1 MGADVNQK
9 RKWNAMFGSSGFR
22 NATHVIA
29 GLGASVVIIGAL
41 FKIEHRPG
49 ASLMLTVGLITEAI
63 IFALYAIMPLEDS
76 GHEAS
81 SGGGSSADAV
91 AKQLEQAG
99 IDQPLLEKLKNSMSN
114 LADNASSLGAVS
126 SAAGATDNYVKSLES
141 ASLGISKLA
150 DQYAASAS
158 AIAGIVADADGN
170 FGVETQKLGQN
181 IAALN
186 NVYELQLKSSQD
198 YLNSTS
204 QMNQLQESIKN
215 VMSDLASSA
224 QDTQIYRENMSML
237 SKNLTELNTVYGN
250 MLRALK
256 G

>member
-9 RKWNAMFGSSGFR
+9 IKWNARFGSPGFR

-49 ASLMLTVGLITEAI
+49 ASEMLTIGLITEAI
-63 IFALYAIMPLEDS
+63 IFALYALMPLEES
-76 GHEAS
+76 GHEY
-81 SGGGSSADAV
+81 SGGGSAADAV

-99 IDQPLLEKLKNSMSN
+99 IDQVLLEKLKNSMSN

>member
-41 FKIEHRPG
+41 FKIEHREG
-49 ASLMLTVGLITEAI
+49 ASEMLTIGLITEAI
-63 IFALYAIMPLEDS
+63 IFALYALMPLEES
-76 GHEAS
+76 GHES
-81 SGGGSSADAV
+81 SGGGGSADAV

-99 IDQPLLEKLKNSMSN
+99 IDQVLLEKLKNSMSN

-150 DQYAASAS
+150 DQYAVSAS

>member
-1 MGADVNQK
+1 MEIDIINHYKEIQILEPFPHHSIKIDIFIFIVIIYTIMTSTLDLK
-9 RKWNAMFGSSGFR
+9 RYDRQNRTYGTEATSSLSNSTIIINGLSGGLATETCKNLLLSGVQNIMISTIRSTPGWIYFDASGF
-22 NATHVIA
+22 TFSSPEIKVKF
-29 GLGASVVIIGAL
+29 LPPAS
-41 FKIEHRPG
+41 
-49 ASLMLTVGLITEAI
+49 
-63 IFALYAIMPLEDS
+63 
-76 GHEAS
+76 
-81 SGGGSSADAV
+81 
-91 AKQLEQAG
+91 
-99 IDQPLLEKLKNSMSN
+99 
-114 LADNASSLGAVS
+114 
-126 SAAGATDNYVKSLES
+126 
-141 ASLGISKLA
+141 
-150 DQYAASAS
+150 AASAS

-170 FGVETQKLGQN
+170 FGVETQKLGQH

-224 QDTQIYRENMSML
+224 QDTQIYRENMSLL

>member
-41 FKIEHRPG
+41 FKIEHREG
-49 ASLMLTVGLITEAI
+49 ASEMLTIGLITEAI
-63 IFALYAIMPLEDS
+63 IFALYALMPLEES
-76 GHEAS
+76 GHES
-81 SGGGSSADAV
+81 SGGGGSADAV
-91 AKQLEQAG
+91 ANQLEQAG
-99 IDQPLLEKLKNSMSN
+99 IDQVLLEKLKNSMSN

>member
-1 MGADVNQK
+1 MSAERK
-9 RKWNAMFGSSGFR
+9 TKSKWNSRFGSSGFR
-22 NATHVIA
+22 SGTHVVA

-41 FKIEHRPG
+41 FKIMHWKWCDQ
-49 ASLMLTVGLITEAI
+49 MLIVGLLTEAF
-63 IFALYAIMPLEDS
+63 IFALYAIMPLEDVS
-76 GHEAS
+76 HDNEV
-81 SGGGSSADAV
+81 GSAGELL
-91 AKQLEQAG
+91 AKQFEEAG
-99 IDQPLLEKLKNSMSN
+99 IDQSLLEKLKNSMSN
-114 LADNASSLGAVS
+114 LANNASSLGAVS

-141 ASLGISKLA
+141 ASMGISKLA

-181 IAALN
+181 ISALN

-198 YLNSTS
+198 YLNSIG
-204 QMNQLQESIKN
+204 QMNQLQDSIKG
-215 VMSDLASSA
+215 VMNDLASSA

-250 MLRALK
+250 MLKALK

>member
-1 MGADVNQK
+1 MGADINQK
-9 RKWNAMFGSSGFR
+9 SNWNARFGTPGFR
-22 NATHVIA
+22 NLTHVIA
-29 GLGASVVIIGAL
+29 GLGASVVIVGAL
-41 FKIEHRPG
+41 FKIEHWPG
-49 ASLMLTVGLITEAI
+49 SSQMLIIGLCTEAV
-63 IFALYAIMPLEDS
+63 IFGLYAIMPLEES
-76 GHEAS
+76 GHES
-81 SGGGSSADAV
+81 SGGGSAADAV
-91 AKQLEQAG
+91 AKQLEQSG
-99 IDQPLLEKLKNSMSN
+99 IDQALLEKLKNSMSN

>member
-29 GLGASVVIIGAL
+29 GLGASVVIVGAL

-49 ASLMLTVGLITEAI
+49 ASEMLTIGLITEAI
-63 IFALYAIMPLEDS
+63 IFALYALMPLEES
-76 GHEAS
+76 GHES
-81 SGGGSSADAV
+81 SGGGGSADAV

-99 IDQPLLEKLKNSMSN
+99 IDQVLLEKLKNSMSN

>member
-29 GLGASVVIIGAL
+29 GLGASVVIVGEL

-49 ASLMLTVGLITEAI
+49 ASEMLTIGLITEAI
-63 IFALYAIMPLEDS
+63 IFALYALMPLEES
-76 GHEAS
+76 GHES
-81 SGGGSSADAV
+81 SGGGGSADAV

-99 IDQPLLEKLKNSMSN
+99 IDQVLLEKLKNSMSN

-150 DQYAASAS
+150 DQYAVSAS

>member
-29 GLGASVVIIGAL
+29 GLGASVVIVGAL

-49 ASLMLTVGLITEAI
+49 ASEMLTIGLITEAI
-63 IFALYAIMPLEDS
+63 IFALYALMPLEES
-76 GHEAS
+76 GHES
-81 SGGGSSADAV
+81 SGGGGSADAV

-99 IDQPLLEKLKNSMSN
+99 IDQVLLEKLKNSMSN

-150 DQYAASAS
+150 DQYAVSAS

-224 QDTQIYRENMSML
+224 QDTQIYRENMSLL

>member
-29 GLGASVVIIGAL
+29 GLGASVVIVGAL

-49 ASLMLTVGLITEAI
+49 ASEMLTIGLITEAI
-63 IFALYAIMPLEDS
+63 IFALYAIMPLEES
-76 GHEAS
+76 GHES
-81 SGGGSSADAV
+81 SGGGSAADAV

-99 IDQPLLEKLKNSMSN
+99 IDQALLEKLKNSMSN

-158 AIAGIVADADGN
+158 AIAADADGN

>member
-29 GLGASVVIIGAL
+29 GLGASVVIVGAL

-49 ASLMLTVGLITEAI
+49 ASEMLTIGLITEAI
-63 IFALYAIMPLEDS
+63 IFALYALMPLEES
-76 GHEAS
+76 GHES
-81 SGGGSSADAV
+81 SGGGGSADAV

-99 IDQPLLEKLKNSMSN
+99 IDQALLEKLKNSMSN

-150 DQYAASAS
+150 DQYAVSAS

>member
-29 GLGASVVIIGAL
+29 GLGASVVIVGAL

-49 ASLMLTVGLITEAI
+49 ASEMLTIGLITEAI
-63 IFALYAIMPLEDS
+63 IFALYALMPLEES
-76 GHEAS
+76 GHES
-81 SGGGSSADAV
+81 SGGGGSADAV

-99 IDQPLLEKLKNSMSN
+99 IDQVLLEKLKNSMSN

-150 DQYAASAS
+150 DQYAVSAS

>member
-29 GLGASVVIIGAL
+29 GLGASVVIVGAL

-49 ASLMLTVGLITEAI
+49 ASEMLTIGLITEAI
-63 IFALYAIMPLEDS
+63 IFALYALMPLEES
-76 GHEAS
+76 GHES
-81 SGGGSSADAV
+81 SGGGGSADAV
-91 AKQLEQAG
+91 AK
-99 IDQPLLEKLKNSMSN
+99 LLEKLKNSMSN

-150 DQYAASAS
+150 DQYAVSAS

>member
-49 ASLMLTVGLITEAI
+49 ASEMLTIGLITEAI
-63 IFALYAIMPLEDS
+63 IFALYALMPLEES
-76 GHEAS
+76 GHES
-81 SGGGSSADAV
+81 SGGGGSADAV

-99 IDQPLLEKLKNSMSN
+99 IDQVLLEKLKNSMSN

-150 DQYAASAS
+150 DQYAVSAS

>member
-29 GLGASVVIIGAL
+29 GLGASVVIVGAL

-49 ASLMLTVGLITEAI
+49 ASEMLTIGLITEAI
-63 IFALYAIMPLEDS
+63 IFALYALMPLEES
-76 GHEAS
+76 GHES
-81 SGGGSSADAV
+81 SGGGGSADAV

-99 IDQPLLEKLKNSMSN
+99 IDQVLLEKLKNSMSN

-150 DQYAASAS
+150 DQYAVSAS

-170 FGVETQKLGQN
+170 LGVETQKLGQN

>member
-29 GLGASVVIIGAL
+29 GLGASVVIVGAL

-49 ASLMLTVGLITEAI
+49 ASEMLTIGLITEAI
-63 IFALYAIMPLEDS
+63 IFALYALMPLEES
-76 GHEAS
+76 GHES
-81 SGGGSSADAV
+81 SGGGGSADAV

-99 IDQPLLEKLKNSMSN
+99 IDQVLLEKLKNSMSN

-150 DQYAASAS
+150 DQYAVSAS
-158 AIAGIVADADGN
+158 AIAGIVADSDGN

>member
-29 GLGASVVIIGAL
+29 GLGASVVIVGAL

-49 ASLMLTVGLITEAI
+49 ASEMLTIGLITEAI
-63 IFALYAIMPLEDS
+63 IFALYALMPLEES
-76 GHEAS
+76 GHES
-81 SGGGSSADAV
+81 SGGGGSADAV

-99 IDQPLLEKLKNSMSN
+99 IDQVLLEKLKNSMSN

-141 ASLGISKLA
+141 ASLGISKRA
-150 DQYAASAS
+150 DQYAVSAS

>member
-29 GLGASVVIIGAL
+29 GLGASVVIVGAL

-49 ASLMLTVGLITEAI
+49 ASEMLTIGLITEAI
-63 IFALYAIMPLEDS
+63 IFALYALMPLEES
-76 GHEAS
+76 GHES
-81 SGGGSSADAV
+81 SGGGGSADAV

-99 IDQPLLEKLKNSMSN
+99 IDQVLLEKLKNSMSN

-141 ASLGISKLA
+141 ASSGISKLA

>member
-49 ASLMLTVGLITEAI
+49 ASEMLTIGLITEAI
-63 IFALYAIMPLEDS
+63 IFALYAIMPLEES
-76 GHEAS
+76 GHES
-81 SGGGSSADAV
+81 SGGGSAADAV

-99 IDQPLLEKLKNSMSN
+99 IDQVLLEKLKNSMSN

>member
-9 RKWNAMFGSSGFR
+9 IKWNARFGSPGFR

-29 GLGASVVIIGAL
+29 GLGASVVIVGAL
-41 FKIEHRPG
+41 FKIQHWQFSGE
-49 ASLMLTVGLITEAI
+49 MLIVGLLTEAF

-76 GHEAS
+76 SHDSG

-91 AKQLEQAG
+91 VKQMEQAG
-99 IDQPLLEKLKNSMSN
+99 IDQPLLEKLKISMSN
-114 LADNASSLGAVS
+114 LADNAQSLGAVS
-126 SAAGATDNYVKSLES
+126 SAAGATDSYVKSLES
-141 ASLGISKLA
+141 ASAGISKLA

-158 AIAGIVADADGN
+158 AIAGIVANADGN
-170 FGVETQKLGQN
+170 FGEETQKLGQN

-198 YLNSTS
+198 YLNSIG
-204 QMNQLQESIKN
+204 QMNQLQNNIKD
-215 VMSDLASSA
+215 VMTDLASSA
-224 QDTQIYRENMSML
+224 QDTQIYRENMSLL

-250 MLRALK
+250 MLKALK

>member
-29 GLGASVVIIGAL
+29 GLGASVVIVGAL

-49 ASLMLTVGLITEAI
+49 ASEMLTIGLITEAI
-63 IFALYAIMPLEDS
+63 IFALYALMPLEES
-76 GHEAS
+76 GHES
-81 SGGGSSADAV
+81 SGGGGSADAV

-99 IDQPLLEKLKNSMSN
+99 IDQALLEKLKNSMSN